1 MHEMI
6 EQILEG
12 KIEYERGTLD
22 FSEAEI
28 SLEIQPG
35 TIVEGSFTIYAPE
48 GQMTE
53 GFVRSSDSRMECLHS
68 GFSGVQDEIIYRFH
82 GENLEKDQTVT
93 GNFRIVS
100 NHGEYVIPFSVNTK
114 EGNLES
120 SMGNIRNLFHFVNL
134 AKTNWDE
141 AVKLFY
147 HPDFAHIL
155 TGNDSQYIPLYKG
168 MSGTPGSA
176 HNMEAFLV
184 NVGKK
189 KPVELLTD
197 ISQVTLEDPVE
208 DVRYQFAISRNG
220 WGYARTEIVTEGD
233 FLSVDAHDVT
243 EDDFLGNTF
252 LVYYYIQCDRLHE
265 GKNYGAIKLLMDHK
279 VQIIPVTVDVQRQRK
294 QLKYISYEKQKLTK
308 EMMEYYKSFKTRKI
322 SQKIWMTETERIV
335 NRMIATDEYDLGAR
349 LYKVQI
355 LITQERFNEARWELD
370 QTKVAL
376 WDLKEEVPELWCY
389 YLYLT
394 SLMMEDEAAEEEIV
408 AEIASY
414 AGIFPDNWRVGYL
427 LTCLSDEFV
436 KNPIRKFE
444 YYEQL
449 FSKGC
454 NSPVLY
460 LDLIAMLTANPTLL
474 HKLERFELHTMHYAL
489 SNNLLRAELR
499 LQFVS
504 LAEKEK
510 DFNSLLLH
518 ILQGCYKENPQ
529 NDILQLICVQ
539 LIRDNRLDAEAHRW
553 YAFAVQ
559 QELRITRLF
568 EFYMLSLDL
577 EEAKP
582 LPKTVQLY
590 FSYHSDLD
598 YKLNSFLYAYVTANR
613 ENDPK
618 MYERYGAQMNEF
630 LPKQLLAGHI
640 NPYLAYLYSELL
652 TLEKMTP
659 ELAEG
664 LAKVLFVK
672 ELRME
677 DKSIKRVIVAYA
689 HNKRELSY
697 PVNDGVAYVPVY
709 GPTNEFILEDGA
721 GRRYVKWIPYEVNEL
736 FQTKRLVMMIEPMVK
751 ESVGF
756 DYHVCFQNEEYVSI
770 SEETEP
776 RFRRLLQS
784 DLLDH
789 DVKREI
795 CMKLLDFYYEKDQME
810 KLDQFLENLQV
821 RMISAENRGK
831 CLQYLIIRGFYDKA
845 YEWLQVIG
853 CEDLEPRYLV
863 RLCTEL
869 LEKRMEA
876 GSTEE
881 PEETL
886 LQLMSQALQ
895 RGKYNEKM
903 LHCMCTYFRGG
914 VRQMRDLW
922 NACKGFGIETGDLEK
937 RILTDL
943 LYTGGF
949 IAEKEDIFRSYLGNF
964 PDSKLLAAL
973 LTQSSY
979 DYFVKDKLMESYL
992 FDALPVIMQEGIKPD
1007 VVVAFAYLKY
1017 YADNNEK
1024 KEDRQKDYI
1033 RMFVGQLIAEG
1044 RSVAFCKE
1052 YVDLVPELAMY
1063 LDKTLVTYHSKPGNQ
1078 VVIHYLIAQDEVDNN
1093 EYCSEPMEMIYDGV
1107 YEKAFVLFFGDA
1119 VQYYITEE
1127 TEERAQLTESG
1138 TITKSDI
1145 GSEHHESRFE
1155 LLNDVMIGK
1164 NLHDY
1169 DTVDKSLE
1177 EYYWKEYLVES
1188 LFSDRK

>member
-1 MHEMI
+1 MQEMI
-6 EQILEG
+6 EQIIEG
-12 KIEYERGTLD
+12 KIEYERGSLD
-22 FSEAEI
+22 FSVGEI
-28 SLEIQPG
+28 SISIQTG
-35 TIVEGSFTIYAPE
+35 EVAEGSFTIYAPQ
-48 GQMTE
+48 GQVTE

-100 NHGEYVIPFSVNTK
+100 NHGEYVIPFTVTTK
-114 EGNLES
+114 ESSLES
-120 SMGNIRNLFHFVNL
+120 SMGSVRNLFHFVNL

-147 HPDFAHIL
+147 HPDFSHIL
-155 TGNDSQYIPLYKG
+155 TGNDSRYIPLYKG

-197 ISQVTLEDPVE
+197 ISQVSLEDPIE
-208 DVRYQFAISRNG
+208 DARYQFAITRNG
-220 WGYARTEIVTEGD
+220 WGYARAQVVAEGD
-233 FLSVDAHDVT
+233 FLSVDAKDIT
-243 EDDFLGNTF
+243 EDDFLGNTY
-252 LVYYYIQCDRLHE
+252 LVYYYIKCDRLHE

-279 VQIIPVTVDVQRQRK
+279 VQTIPVTVDVQRQRK
-294 QLKYISYEKQKLTK
+294 HLKYISYEKQKLTK
-308 EMMEYYKSFKTRKI
+308 EMMEYYKSFKTKKI
-322 SQKIWMTETERIV
+322 SKKIWMTETERIV
-335 NRMIATDEYDLGAR
+335 NRMIATDEYDLSAR

-355 LITQERFNEARWELD
+355 LITQERMNEARWELD

-376 WDLKEEVPELWCY
+376 WDLKEDVPELWCY
-389 YLYLT
+389 YLYLS
-394 SLMMEDEAAEEEIV
+394 SLMTDDEAVEDEIV
-408 AEIASY
+408 TELTSY

-427 LTCLSDEFV
+427 LSCLADEYTR
-436 KNPIRKFE
+436 NPMRKYE
-444 YYEQL
+444 YYESL
-449 FSKGC
+449 FKKGC
-454 NSPVLY
+454 HSPVLY
-460 LDLIAMLTANPTLL
+460 LELMQMFAVNPTLL
-474 HKLERFELHTMHYAL
+474 HKLETFELHTMHYAL
-489 SNNLLRAELR
+489 TNNLLRAELR

-510 DFNSLLLH
+510 DFNPLLLH

-529 NDILQLICVQ
+529 NDILQLICLQ

-553 YAFAVQ
+553 YAYAVK

-568 EFYMLSLDL
+568 EVYMLSLDL

-630 LPKQLLAGHI
+630 LLKQLLAGHI

-652 TLEKMTP
+652 TPDKITP

-672 ELRME
+672 ELKLE

-689 HNKRELSY
+689 HNKKELAY

-709 GPTNEFILEDGA
+709 VPGNEFILEDGD
-721 GRRYVKWIPYEVNEL
+721 GQRYVKWIPYELTDL
-736 FQTKRLVMMIEPMVK
+736 FQVNRIAMMIEPFVK
-751 ESVGF
+751 ESIGF
-756 DYHVCFQNEEYVSI
+756 DYHICFQNQEYVFI
-770 SEETEP
+770 SDENEP

-784 DLLDH
+784 DLLKN
-789 DVKREI
+789 DVKKEI

-821 RMISAENRGK
+821 KMIAGENRGK
-831 CLQYLIIRGFYDKA
+831 CMKYLIIRGFYDKA
-845 YEWLQVIG
+845 YEWIKVIG

-876 GSTEE
+876 GLTDE
-881 PEETL
+881 PEEAL
-886 LQLMSQALQ
+886 LQLMTQALQ
-895 RGKYNEKM
+895 KGKYNEKM
-903 LHCMCTYFRGG
+903 LQCMCTYFRGG
-914 VRQMRDLW
+914 IRQMRDLW
-922 NACKGFGIETGDLEK
+922 NACKGFGIETRELEN

-943 LYTGGF
+943 VYTGGF
-949 IAEKEDIFRSYLGNF
+949 VAEKEDIFRSYLANF
-964 PDSKLLAAL
+964 PDAKLLTAL

-992 FDALPVIMQEGIKPD
+992 FDALPTIMQADIKPD

-1017 YADNNEK
+1017 FSENNEK
-1024 KEDRQKDYI
+1024 REDRQKDYI

-1044 RSVAFCKE
+1044 RSLAFCKE

-1063 LDKTLVTYHSKPGNQ
+1063 LDKTIVTYHCKPGSQ
-1078 VVIHYLIAQDEVDNN
+1078 VVINYLIEQDEVENN

-1119 VQYYITEE
+1119 IQYYITVEE
-1127 TEERAQLTESG
+1127 DGKAQLTESG

-1177 EYYWKEYLVES
+1177 EYYWKEYLVEK
-1188 LFSDRK
+1188 LFGDRK